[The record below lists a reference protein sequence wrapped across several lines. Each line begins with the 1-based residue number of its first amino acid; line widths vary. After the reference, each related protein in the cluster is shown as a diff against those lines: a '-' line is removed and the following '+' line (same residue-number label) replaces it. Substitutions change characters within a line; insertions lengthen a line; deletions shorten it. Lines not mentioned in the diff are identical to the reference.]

1 MQRKKD
7 DSYVKNAGGILRG
20 QLDIGKSYKYMKNV
34 IIINILDYT
43 LFKDIKGFHTIWKLR
58 EDNNLEHEPLNGLEI
73 HFLELEK
80 FRKSNPNIHE
90 KLNQWLATIDTENEK
105 WLEVAMK
112 GNPKLKE
119 VIIKKDNFV
128 NDDKLA
134 REIIEAQEK
143 WDLDYKSGIS
153 CAKKEGHA
161 AGLAEGKLEEKKNIL
176 NNLLKI
182 NMDLDTIS
190 KFIGLTKDEIKK
202 EI

>member
-1 MQRKKD
+1 
-7 DSYVKNAGGILRG
+7 
-20 QLDIGKSYKYMKNV
+20 MK
-34 IIINILDYT
+34 
-43 LFKDIKGFHTIWKLR
+43 
-58 EDNNLEHEPLNGLEI
+58 E
-73 HFLELEK
+73 
-80 FRKSNPNIHE
+80 
-90 KLNQWLATIDTENEK
+90 
-105 WLEVAMK
+105 
-112 GNPKLKE
+112 NPKLKE

>member
-1 MQRKKD
+1 
-7 DSYVKNAGGILRG
+7 
-20 QLDIGKSYKYMKNV
+20 MK
-34 IIINILDYT
+34 
-43 LFKDIKGFHTIWKLR
+43 
-58 EDNNLEHEPLNGLEI
+58 E
-73 HFLELEK
+73 
-80 FRKSNPNIHE
+80 
-90 KLNQWLATIDTENEK
+90 
-105 WLEVAMK
+105 
-112 GNPKLKE
+112 NPKLKE

-143 WDLDYKSGIS
+143 WDLDYKAGIS

-161 AGLAEGKLEEKKNIL
+161 AGLAEGITKGHATGLAEGISKGHATGLAEGKLEEKKNIL

-190 KFIGLTKDEIKK
+190 KVTGLTKDEIEKIKK